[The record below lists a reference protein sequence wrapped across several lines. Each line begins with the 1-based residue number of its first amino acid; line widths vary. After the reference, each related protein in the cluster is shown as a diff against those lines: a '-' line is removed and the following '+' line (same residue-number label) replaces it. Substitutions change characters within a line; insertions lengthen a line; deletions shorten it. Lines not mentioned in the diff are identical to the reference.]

1 MSDSNK
7 KKQDTLK
14 KGEKL
19 VADDGSGVEIKYA
32 GPKNE
37 DGEYLVEIGKRGK
50 ESLLKRMTSA
60 TMHDDSTLDIVK
72 DILNKESKNVPFQV
86 GRFTVTQGP
95 VAKKYNFPKKTAA
108 KKPAA
113 KKSQGGKRRKTKRRK
128 RRRKRKTRRRSRKR
142 KRRTRRRRR

>member
-1 MSDSNK
+1 MSDK
-7 KKQDTLK
+7 KEPTLK
-14 KGEKL
+14 PGYKL

-32 GPKNE
+32 GPKDE
-37 DGEYLVEIGKRGK
+37 KGRYLVEIGKRGK
-50 ESLLKRMTSA
+50 SPLLKRMTSE
-60 TMHDDSTLDIVK
+60 TMHDEGTLDLVK

-95 VAKKYNFPKKTAA
+95 A

>member
-1 MSDSNK
+1 MSDK
-7 KKQDTLK
+7 KKEDTLK

-32 GPKNE
+32 GPKDE
-37 DGEYLVEIGKRGK
+37 EGRYLVEIRKRGK
-50 ESLLKRMTSA
+50 SPLLKRMTSE
-60 TMHDDSTLDIVK
+60 TMHEDGTLDLVK

-95 VAKKYNFPKKTAA
+95 VAKKPAA
-108 KKPAA
+108 KPAA

>member
-1 MSDSNK
+1 MSDK
-7 KKQDTLK
+7 KEDTLK
-14 KGEKL
+14 KGQKL
-19 VADDGSGVEIKYA
+19 VADDGSGVEIAYKGA
-32 GPKNE
+32 KN
-37 DGEYLVEIGKRGK
+37 DKGQYLVELKRRGK
-50 ESLLKRMTSA
+50 SPVLKRMTSA
-60 TMHDDSTLDIVK
+60 TMHDDGTLDLVK
-72 DILNKESKNVPFQV
+72 DILNKESKDIPFQV

-95 VAKKYNFPKKTAA
+95 IKPAAKKPAA